1 MSELAKRVTAALV
14 LATIGISALAYRPAG
29 YFWLVLIFSILLI
42 SEYIRITAPLGNES
56 SRSLRYRMAFYILL
70 TGSAFVLSYLYS
82 RFGINY
88 LIFLL
93 LYPIF
98 IMLIE
103 LLNGGEKAFIR
114 MMIGIFGLSWIVLP
128 ISLSVFIVLPV
139 AKTYD
144 PRIFIGILFL
154 VWANDIFAY
163 FTGKYLGRHPLAK
176 RISPKKT
183 IEGAIGG
190 SLASIGLAF
199 ALPSLVVLPVW
210 YDWTALALIVS
221 FFTITG
227 DLLESLIKRN
237 IQIKDSGSLIPGHG
251 GLLDRFD
258 SLLFSLIP
266 VFVYLYIRNI
276 IQIP

>member
-1 MSELAKRVTAALV
+1 MNELAKRVIAALV
-14 LATIGISALAYRPAG
+14 LATVGIGAMALRPAG
-29 YFWLVLIFSILLI
+29 YFWLVLLFAALLI
-42 SEYIRITAPLGNES
+42 AEYIRITAPLGNEN
-56 SRSLRYRMAFYILL
+56 SRSLRFRIAFYVLL
-70 TGSAFVLSYLYS
+70 ATSAFILSYLFA

-93 LYPIF
+93 LYPVF

-103 LLNGGEKAFIR
+103 LFNGGEKAFIR
-114 MMIGIFGLSWIVLP
+114 MMIGTFGLYWIVMP
-128 ISLSVFIVLPV
+128 VCLSVFIVLPV
-139 AKTYD
+139 ARVYD
-144 PRIFIGILFL
+144 PRLFIGVLFL

-163 FTGKYLGRHPLAK
+163 FTGKYLGHRPLAK

-183 IEGAIGG
+183 MEGAIGG
-190 SLASIGLAF
+190 SLASIAMAF
-199 ALPSLVVLPVW
+199 ALPSLVVLPAW
-210 YDWTALALIVS
+210 YDWPALALIVS

-237 IQIKDSGSLIPGHG
+237 VQIKDSGSLIPGHG

-266 VFVYLYIRNI
+266 VFIYLFIRNI
-276 IQIP
+276 IQIH